1 MIYINGQKSELELNQ
16 FANFE
21 EVINAA
27 NKHCIDEEEII
38 TEVHLN
44 NELFQELYPHQAEDI
59 DIDEVE
65 KVEITSVKC
74 VEMASQIVAE
84 LFKVTSSMRLAA
96 TQASESLRRGDDA
109 DAFETINNMTDVI
122 RNFLNMIFCFQSD
135 FNAPVTNEYL
145 ALAEKYNQILMEV
158 NEAMENEDWILV
170 ADLLEFEVAP
180 LCSEWDE
187 YLKSLDFFFNGE
199 VNAISQ

>member
-27 NKHCIDEEEII
+27 NKCCSDENEII

-59 DIDEVE
+59 DIDEIE
-65 KVEITSVKC
+65 KVEITSVKY
-74 VEMASQIVAE
+74 VEMASQIVSE
-84 LFKVTSSMRLAA
+84 LFKVTASMRLAA
-96 TQASESLRRGDDA
+96 AQASESLRRGDDA
-109 DAFETINNMTDVI
+109 DAFQTINNMTDVI
-122 RNFLNMIFCFQSD
+122 REFLKMIFCFQSD
-135 FNAPVTNEYL
+135 FNAPITDEYVS
-145 ALAEKYNQILMEV
+145 LAERYNQILMEV
-158 NEAMENEDWILV
+158 NDAMESEDWILV

-187 YLKSLDFFFNGE
+187 YLTSLRFFFNNE
-199 VNAISQ
+199 VNTVSQ

>member
-21 EVINAA
+21 EIITAA
-27 NKHCIDEEEII
+27 NKCCNDENEII

-59 DIDEVE
+59 DIKEIE
-65 KVEITSVKC
+65 KVEITSVKY
-74 VEMASQIVAE
+74 VEMASQIVSE

-96 TQASESLRRGDDA
+96 TQASECLRRGDDA
-109 DAFETINNMTDVI
+109 DAFTTINNMTDVI

-135 FNAPVTNEYL
+135 FNAPITHEYV

-158 NEAMENEDWILV
+158 NDAMENEDWILV

-187 YLKSLDFFFNGE
+187 YLNSLSFFFNHE
-199 VNAISQ
+199 ENTVSQ